1 MESKPYIDWDIE
13 EVKALKAFLTE
24 NMRLIKEFLPEGVNW
39 DSPKQVKEFVTNKL
53 GIVMEDVKIETLK
66 GVMEKLDHDS
76 ESFDI
81 INGYDMY
88 LRQKYSISNYLD
100 CVLKHHESGRVYLRH
115 HEGQWVLPNRRPL
128 SGSPE
133 IVACETGRE
142 GV

>member
-1 MESKPYIDWDIE
+1 MESKPYIDWDILK
-13 EVKALKAFLTE
+13 VKRLKDLLTE